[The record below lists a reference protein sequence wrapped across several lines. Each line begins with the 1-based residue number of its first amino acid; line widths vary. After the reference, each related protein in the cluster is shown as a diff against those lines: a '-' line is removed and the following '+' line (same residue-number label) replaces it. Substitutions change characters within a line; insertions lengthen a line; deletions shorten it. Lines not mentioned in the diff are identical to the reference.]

1 MKSEAIISRIEGKNI
16 WVTPVLGAVCLGCKG
31 DAGCCSKG
39 KTPYQV
45 VNPRGLKVS
54 VGRTVSIDASA
65 GIRTAQ
71 AFFALGFPLACAV
84 AGFLAAEPIAR
95 SAGMASSEGLKV
107 LLTLGGLGLAGGLVM
122 LVNTVSHRAKMSE
135 IVDVK

>member
-16 WVTPVLGAVCLGCKG
+16 WVTPVLGAMCLGCNG
-31 DAGCCSKG
+31 EVGCCSRRKR
-39 KTPYQV
+39 PYQV
-45 VNPRGLKVS
+45 INPRGLNVS

-65 GIRTAQ
+65 GMRTVQ
-71 AFFALGFPLACAV
+71 AFFALGFPLACAI
-84 AGFLAAEPIAR
+84 AGLLAAEPIAR

-122 LVNTVSHRAKMSE
+122 LVNATSHRDKMSE
-135 IVDVK
+135 IVDVL